1 MNRISF
7 KWSFGEDKFC
17 AWVERKVRKVRIK
30 GFGGLARRVRG
41 RVWGD

>member
-17 AWVERKVRKVRIK
+17 AWVERKVRKVRIR
-30 GFGGLARRVRG
+30 GLEDLRIWRFGKEG
-41 RVWGD
+41 